1 MEELQFVEHFRVFCE
16 ALYMSCEPLMLVL
29 FYLFVH
35 EKQKQKLQSLP
46 ESVAIKWQSLCLNP
60 N

>member
-1 MEELQFVEHFRVFCE
+1 MKPEKMEELQFVEHFRVFCE

-46 ESVAIKWQSLCLNP
+46 ESVAIK
-60 N
+60 